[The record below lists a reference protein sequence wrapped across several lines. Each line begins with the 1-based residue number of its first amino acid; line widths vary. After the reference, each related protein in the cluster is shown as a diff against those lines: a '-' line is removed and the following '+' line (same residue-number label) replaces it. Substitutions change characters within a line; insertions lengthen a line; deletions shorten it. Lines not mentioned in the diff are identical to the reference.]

1 MKGGIKMKKFLTLAM
16 GVILSATVILGSTDY
31 TFAAEK
37 TSETKTNVSSL
48 SEGKLKT
55 VIVDIEDVLSE
66 DTMVF
71 ATSTSETKT
80 LSKDYATSSGQTGV
94 ITSVGQIVDFS
105 KVIQEGATIKS
116 ITIYCPT
123 GTRVTQ
129 SKYTTINNYLVT
141 DLETGD
147 TITIPFQT
155 TNNPSSKSTSTALA
169 GKSANIRFLVQIQ
182 GKILQQYTGMDG
194 FTVFGGKMIV
204 TYSE

>member
-1 MKGGIKMKKFLTLAM
+1 MKKFLTLAM
-16 GVILSATVILGSTDY
+16 GVILSATVILGSADY
-31 TFAAEK
+31 AFAAEK
-37 TSETKTNVSSL
+37 TPETKTNVSSL
-48 SEGKLKT
+48 SEDKLKT

-129 SKYTTINNYLVT
+129 SKYTTINNYLIT
-141 DLETGD
+141 DIESGD